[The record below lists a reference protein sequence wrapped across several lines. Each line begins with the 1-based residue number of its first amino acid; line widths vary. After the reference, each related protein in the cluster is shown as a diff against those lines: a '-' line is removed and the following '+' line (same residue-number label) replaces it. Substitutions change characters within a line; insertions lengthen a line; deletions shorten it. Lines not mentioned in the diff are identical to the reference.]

1 MYVESV
7 RLSRFSL
14 DSHCDDSFFS
24 LLSGF
29 VRLKTP
35 RRVLNASFPAGG
47 GPREDF
53 ITFYPAENLP
63 AELTVGVFLR
73 VGRRPVHRPPLTCH
87 HAATAVEILRFGT
100 GFL

>member
-1 MYVESV
+1 MESM
-7 RLSRFSL
+7 RLSKFSL

-24 LLSGF
+24 FFSGF
-29 VRLKTP
+29 VCLKTP

-53 ITFYPAENLP
+53 ITFYPAEKLP
-63 AELTVGVFLR
+63 AELTVCVFLV

-87 HAATAVEILRFGT
+87 HEATTVEILRFVT